1 MLLAGEVSLTT
12 ISLVSK
18 VITSENKAELLA
30 KLRGASRSDVEKL
43 LASMQGTGRE
53 IRDRIKPVAGKAVAR
68 QGVTAAESQGS
79 LGQVAKETEKG
90 IQESTEQGTE
100 QSTARTSAG
109 GGFDT
114 GNPLQQSDTETQR
127 YEIRCA
133 VSAEVRDKLERTREL
148 LSNKL
153 PLGVVL
159 EDVLNAALECYLE
172 KHAPERRAVRR
183 SARAAK
189 KAEDTG
195 KEEDQST
202 LDTPTRSSSRHIPA
216 EVKDSVYLRDGG
228 QCSYVGPTGLRC
240 SCRTRLNFDHI
251 VPRAHGGTNCEFNIR
266 ILCSAHNQLMAD
278 KILGEPFMR
287 AKRYANSTD
296 FGASTG

>member
-18 VITSENKAELLA
+18 VITSENKAELLP

-43 LASMQGTGRE
+43 LASMQGGGRE
-53 IRDRIKPVAGKAVAR
+53 IRDRIKPVAGKAVAK
-68 QGVTAAESQGS
+68 QGVTTADSQGS
-79 LGQVAKETEKG
+79 LGQVAKETEKR
-90 IQESTEQGTE
+90 TEQGTA

-114 GNPLQQSDTETQR
+114 GNALQQSDTEAQR

-159 EDVLNAALECYLE
+159 EDVLDAALECYLE
-172 KHAPERRAVRR
+172 KHAPERRAARS

-189 KAEDTG
+189 KVEDTE

-202 LDTPTRSSSRHIPA
+202 LDTPT
-216 EVKDSVYLRDGG
+216 
-228 QCSYVGPTGLRC
+228 
-240 SCRTRLNFDHI
+240 
-251 VPRAHGGTNCEFNIR
+251 AHPPGTF
-266 ILCSAHNQLMAD
+266 QQ
-278 KILGEPFMR
+278 K
-287 AKRYANSTD
+287 
-296 FGASTG
+296 

>member
-1 MLLAGEVSLTT
+1 M
-12 ISLVSK
+12 
-18 VITSENKAELLA
+18 
-30 KLRGASRSDVEKL
+30 
-43 LASMQGTGRE
+43 
-53 IRDRIKPVAGKAVAR
+53 
-68 QGVTAAESQGS
+68 
-79 LGQVAKETEKG
+79 
-90 IQESTEQGTE
+90 
-100 QSTARTSAG
+100 
-109 GGFDT
+109 
-114 GNPLQQSDTETQR
+114 
-127 YEIRCA
+127 
-133 VSAEVRDKLERTREL
+133 RDKLERTREL

-228 QCSYVGPTGLRC
+228 QCTYVSPKGLRC
-240 SCRTRLNFDHI
+240 SCRTHLNFDHI
-251 VPRAHGGTNCEFNIR
+251 VPRAHGGTNCESNIR
-266 ILCSAHNQLMAD
+266 ILCTGHNQLMAD

-287 AKRYANSTD
+287 AKRYVDSTD
-296 FGASTG
+296 FGAATG

>member
-1 MLLAGEVSLTT
+1 M
-12 ISLVSK
+12 
-18 VITSENKAELLA
+18 
-30 KLRGASRSDVEKL
+30 
-43 LASMQGTGRE
+43 
-53 IRDRIKPVAGKAVAR
+53 
-68 QGVTAAESQGS
+68 
-79 LGQVAKETEKG
+79 
-90 IQESTEQGTE
+90 
-100 QSTARTSAG
+100 
-109 GGFDT
+109 
-114 GNPLQQSDTETQR
+114 
-127 YEIRCA
+127 
-133 VSAEVRDKLERTREL
+133 RDKLERTREL

-183 SARAAK
+183 AERRSARAAK

-202 LDTPTRSSSRHIPA
+202 LDPPTRSSSLHIPA

>member
-1 MLLAGEVSLTT
+1 MCTLDEVRKAIAGKDDKELVKSLVELNKRERATSADILLHLIEVEQRKLHLEYGYSSLFSYACKELHYSEPAAHRRTSSARCIERIPELYPMLLAGEVSLTT

-18 VITSENKAELLA
+18 VITPENKAELLA

-133 VSAEVRDKLERTREL
+133 VSAEVRDKLCL
-148 LSNKL
+148 LYTS
-153 PLGVVL
+153 PSPR
-159 EDVLNAALECYLE
+159 DWTISRM
-172 KHAPERRAVRR
+172 PS
-183 SARAAK
+183 SA
-189 KAEDTG
+189 
-195 KEEDQST
+195 
-202 LDTPTRSSSRHIPA
+202 
-216 EVKDSVYLRDGG
+216 
-228 QCSYVGPTGLRC
+228 
-240 SCRTRLNFDHI
+240 
-251 VPRAHGGTNCEFNIR
+251 
-266 ILCSAHNQLMAD
+266 
-278 KILGEPFMR
+278 
-287 AKRYANSTD
+287 
-296 FGASTG
+296 

>member
-18 VITSENKAELLA
+18 VITPENKAELLA

-90 IQESTEQGTE
+90 MEESTEQGTEEGTE

-114 GNPLQQSDTETQR
+114 GNTLQQSD
-127 YEIRCA
+127 
-133 VSAEVRDKLERTREL
+133 AEVQR
-148 LSNKL
+148 
-153 PLGVVL
+153 
-159 EDVLNAALECYLE
+159 
-172 KHAPERRAVRR
+172 
-183 SARAAK
+183 
-189 KAEDTG
+189 
-195 KEEDQST
+195 
-202 LDTPTRSSSRHIPA
+202 
-216 EVKDSVYLRDGG
+216 
-228 QCSYVGPTGLRC
+228 
-240 SCRTRLNFDHI
+240 
-251 VPRAHGGTNCEFNIR
+251 
-266 ILCSAHNQLMAD
+266 
-278 KILGEPFMR
+278 
-287 AKRYANSTD
+287 
-296 FGASTG
+296 

>member
-1 MLLAGEVSLTT
+1 ME
-12 ISLVSK
+12 
-18 VITSENKAELLA
+18 
-30 KLRGASRSDVEKL
+30 
-43 LASMQGTGRE
+43 
-53 IRDRIKPVAGKAVAR
+53 
-68 QGVTAAESQGS
+68 
-79 LGQVAKETEKG
+79 
-90 IQESTEQGTE
+90 ESTEQGTE

-183 SARAAK
+183 AERRSARAAK

-202 LDTPTRSSSRHIPA
+202 WGYEL
-216 EVKDSVYLRDGG
+216 
-228 QCSYVGPTGLRC
+228 
-240 SCRTRLNFDHI
+240 
-251 VPRAHGGTNCEFNIR
+251 
-266 ILCSAHNQLMAD
+266 
-278 KILGEPFMR
+278 
-287 AKRYANSTD
+287 
-296 FGASTG
+296 

>member
-18 VITSENKAELLA
+18 VITPENKAELLPE
-30 KLRGASRSDVEKL
+30 LCGASRSDVESL
-43 LASMQGTGRE
+43 LAGMQGGGRE

-68 QGVTAAESQGS
+68 QEVTTAESQRS
-79 LGQVAKETEKG
+79 LVHVAKETEQG
-90 IQESTEQGTE
+90 IE
-100 QSTARTSAG
+100 QSTARTSSG

-114 GNPLQQSDTETQR
+114 GNTLQQSETEAQR

-133 VSAEVRDKLERTREL
+133 VSAEVRAKLERTREL

-159 EDVLNAALECYLE
+159 EDVLDAALECYLE
-172 KHAPERRAVRR
+172 KHAPERRAARR

-189 KAEDTG
+189 KVEDTG

-202 LDTPTRSSSRHIPA
+202 LDTSAPSSSSSRHIPV

-228 QCSYVGPTGLRC
+228 QCSYVSPKGLRC
-240 SCRTRLNFDHI
+240 SCRTHLNFDHI
-251 VPRAHGGTNCEFNIR
+251 VPRAHGGTNCESNIR

-287 AKRYANSTD
+287 AKRYANLTD